1 MSIIIFFFFFKI
13 KMVFSG
19 PLFSDVAEEDDYVPD
34 DEEDEMANFIV
45 DHGKFYGKGTPIRY
59 YASMSPL
66 NLLL

>member
-1 MSIIIFFFFFKI
+1 
-13 KMVFSG
+13 MVFSG
-19 PLFSDVAEEDDYVPD
+19 PLFSDVAGEDEYVPD

-45 DHGKFYGKGTPIRY
+45 DHGKFYGKGAPIRY

>member
-1 MSIIIFFFFFKI
+1 
-13 KMVFSG
+13 MVFSG
-19 PLFSDVAEEDDYVPD
+19 PLFSDVAEEDEYVPD

-45 DHGKFYGKGTPIRY
+45 DRGKFYGKGGPIRY

>member
-1 MSIIIFFFFFKI
+1 MSIIKFFKKM

-19 PLFSDVAEEDDYVPD
+19 PLFSDVAEEDEYVSD

-45 DHGKFYGKGTPIRY
+45 DHGKYYGKGAPIRY
-59 YASMSPL
+59 YAFMNPL